1 MRGGRRW
8 RLSWQQYEQYVRI
21 LTASC
26 NLPCRLYE
34 RRKKRR
40 LSWQQYGQ
48 YVGLLTTLCVFPCR
62 LYERRKKM
70 EAKLAAVRAAA
81 EHPMDPATGRPL
93 FQPAIG
99 RAPHYHRNQHG
110 LPVGEYLYGM
120 R

>member
-1 MRGGRRW
+1 
-8 RLSWQQYEQYVRI
+8 
-21 LTASC
+21 
-26 NLPCRLYE
+26 
-34 RRKKRR
+34 
-40 LSWQQYGQ
+40 
-48 YVGLLTTLCVFPCR
+48 
-62 LYERRKKM
+62 M

-99 RAPHYHRNQHG
+99 RAPHYRRNQHG

>member
-1 MRGGRRW
+1 M
-8 RLSWQQYEQYVRI
+8 WQHI
-21 LTASC
+21 TFITAS
-26 NLPCRLYE
+26 YD
-34 RRKKRR
+34 
-40 LSWQQYGQ
+40 
-48 YVGLLTTLCVFPCR
+48 FPCR

-81 EHPMDPATGRPL
+81 EHPVDPATGRPL

-99 RAPHYHRNQHG
+99 RAPHYRRNQHG